1 MARIRAHDYD
11 DRRRRILDIAAA
23 LIAEHG
29 FDGASMSMIAAR
41 ASLSKP
47 GLYHYYDSKEAL
59 LFDILHSHLTALR
72 ATIAAVPAD
81 LAPEARLRALIQ
93 ALLAAY
99 RDADDRHKAQI
110 NDLPRLPREQ
120 QQAIKAIERD
130 IIAPFREVIAALNP
144 RLEPHQLTPVTMSL
158 FGILNWQYTWFQAS
172 GRMSLE
178 DYGELVA
185 RLFLDGLKSL
195 P

>member
-41 ASLSKP
+41 ACLSKP

-59 LFDILHSHLTALR
+59 LFDILHSHLTTLR

-81 LAPEARLRALIQ
+81 LPPEARLRALIL

-130 IIAPFREVIAALNP
+130 IIAPFREVIAAVNP
-144 RLEPHQLTPVTMSL
+144 QLEEHQLTPVTMSL

-178 DYGELVA
+178 DYGELVT